1 MCHMRE
7 CAISSPFRAWLTSAE
22 DTCDLPRPSLEPARE
37 TSVNQITWDDFEK
50 VEIRVGRIVQA
61 DEFPKA
67 RKPAYQ
73 LKIDF
78 GELGVKSS
86 SAQITKHYQREEL
99 VGRNVLAVVNF
110 PPRQIANFFSEV
122 LTLGVVQ
129 GEGDIVLIGP
139 DRDVPLG
146 LRIA

>member
-1 MCHMRE
+1 M
-7 CAISSPFRAWLTSAE
+7 
-22 DTCDLPRPSLEPARE
+22 
-37 TSVNQITWDDFEK
+37 NQITWDDFEK

-61 DEFPKA
+61 DDFPKA

-73 LKIDF
+73 LTIDF

-99 VGRNVLAVVNF
+99 VGRHVLAVVNF